1 MQEESQTRTNKSR
14 TEATRL
20 ALVEA
25 GRKLFAQK
33 GFAETSTP
41 EVVKTA
47 GVTRGALYHHYD
59 GKVALFRA
67 VVVEE
72 FKAVSEEIKV
82 SSEME
87 TDTKIDLLKKGSR
100 GYLKAM
106 EDKGRVRIMLLD
118 GPAVLGQKELDRIDR
133 ETSADTLRV
142 GLLEAMQVK
151 QIKALPIDALTL
163 QLSAL
168 FDRAAL
174 AVSEG
179 DDPKDHLAVIDSLIV
194 SLAQKDH

>member
-41 EVVKTA
+41 DVVKTA